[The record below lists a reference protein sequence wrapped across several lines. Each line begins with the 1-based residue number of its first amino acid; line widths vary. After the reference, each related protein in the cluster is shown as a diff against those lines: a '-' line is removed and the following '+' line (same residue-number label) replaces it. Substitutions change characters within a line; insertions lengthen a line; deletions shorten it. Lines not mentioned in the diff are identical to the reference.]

1 MAGQL
6 PEVVLTMIDRSW
18 IPTEKDKPVL
28 IAGPCS
34 AESEEQ
40 VLNISRT
47 LKDAGV
53 DYIRAGIWK
62 PRTRPNSFEGIGA
75 AALPWLER
83 ARREVDIPFAIEVA
97 NPTHVELALRH
108 GIDLLWI
115 GARSTVNPF
124 TVQEIAEA
132 LRGVDNPV
140 LVKNPVNPDLAL
152 WIGAIERLLNQGIE
166 KVGAIHRG
174 FSSFGK
180 NTYRNEPLWQLP
192 LELKRHFPDIP
203 LLCDPSHIGG
213 VREQIAPISQRAL
226 DMNYDGLMIE
236 VHPNPDKALSD
247 ARQQV
252 TPDQFIQIKEN
263 LHLRHSSSEDEL
275 FRSRLESLRE
285 KIDSIDHDLISTLAA
300 RLKVIE
306 EIGFYKK
313 ENDVHVFQLKRWN
326 EIMLTRP
333 EWAAKLNI
341 DRELIE
347 EIYKLIHADSLKV
360 QTRILN
366 EETNDQPT

>member
-1 MAGQL
+1 
-6 PEVVLTMIDRSW
+6 MIDRSW
-18 IPTEKDKPVL
+18 IKKPKEEPIY

-40 VLNISRT
+40 ILNISRD
-47 LKDAGV
+47 LKKIGV
-53 DYIRAGIWK
+53 DFIRAGIWK
-62 PRTRPNSFEGIGA
+62 PRTRPNSFEGIGP
-75 AALPWLER
+75 AALRWLQTAKQEL
-83 ARREVDIPFAIEVA
+83 DMPFAVEVA
-97 NPTHVELALRH
+97 NPAHVELALEH
-108 GIDLLWI
+108 DIDVLWI

-132 LRGVDNPV
+132 LKGVDKPV

-152 WIGAIERLLNQGIE
+152 WIGAIERLLNQGIQ

-180 NTYRNEPLWQLP
+180 NTYRNEPLWQIP
-192 LELKRHFPDIP
+192 LELKRNFPDIP
-203 LLCDPSHIGG
+203 LICDPSHIGG
-213 VREQIAPISQRAL
+213 SRNQIAPISQRAL
-226 DMNYDGLMIE
+226 DMNFDGLMIE

-247 ARQQV
+247 AKQQID
-252 TPDQFIQIKEN
+252 PAKFEEIRNN
-263 LHLRHSSSEDEL
+263 LHLRHSSSDDEL
-275 FRSRLESLRE
+275 FRTRLEELRE
-285 KIDSIDHDLISTLAA
+285 KIDSIDQDLISVLAA

-326 EIMLTRP
+326 EIMLSRP
-333 EWAAKLNI
+333 EWATKL
-341 DRELIE
+341 DLDPELIE

-366 EETNDQPT
+366 EETDGAPS